1 VPGHPRVTA
10 IAAGNGGGFR
20 FSAAYG
26 EALADLATTGR
37 TELPVGFMAFP
48 G

>member
-1 VPGHPRVTA
+1 MTA
-10 IAAGNGGGFR
+10 IATCNGGSFK

-26 EALADLATTGR
+26 EALADFATTGR